1 MAVLGLFRPKQ
12 ADVLDH
18 WYTLVPSFHT
28 STQEFYASVEQ
39 ELKDRKVP
47 GLEISQVEFA
57 EGGLLSAKRLYLRM
71 TRERLVFD
79 ICAAPFGS
87 AYFFSCR
94 FAELPSR
101 VKFWEL
107 AVVFIVLWVIV
118 GVIFGLFARYLGGF
132 LTWVLVLVAV
142 GFGIWFL
149 RNLVS
154 MGLQD
159 LDATLLKLPVI
170 GPVYERFFRKET
182 YYRED
187 TRLMYLETIPSVVKQ
202 KVEEV
207 TAAKGIKLIRYHEH
221 SPILSELYKPREV
234 RLDVREPPGAAT

>member
-1 MAVLGLFRPKQ
+1 MAVFGLFRPKQ

-18 WYTLVPSFHT
+18 WYTLVSSFHT

-47 GLEISQVEFA
+47 GLDISRVEFA
-57 EGGLLSAKRLYLRM
+57 EGGPLSAKRLYLRM

-79 ICAAPFGS
+79 ICAAPFGT

-107 AVVFIVLWVIV
+107 AVFLILLWVIV
-118 GVIFGLFARYLGGF
+118 GIVFGLLGRYLGGF
-132 LTWVLVLVAV
+132 PTLVVSIVVLSYV
-142 GFGIWFL
+142 IWLL
-149 RNLVS
+149 RNAVS
-154 MGLQD
+154 MGLTN
-159 LDATLLKLPVI
+159 LDATLLKFPVI
-170 GPVYERFFRKET
+170 GPVYERFLRKET

-187 TRLMYLETIPSVVKQ
+187 TRLMYIDTVSNVVKQ
-202 KVEEV
+202 EVEEV
-207 TAAKGIKLIRYHEH
+207 TAAKGIKLLRYHER
-221 SPILSELYKPREV
+221 SPILGELYKPREV
-234 RLDVREPPGAAT
+234 RLDVREPPRAAM